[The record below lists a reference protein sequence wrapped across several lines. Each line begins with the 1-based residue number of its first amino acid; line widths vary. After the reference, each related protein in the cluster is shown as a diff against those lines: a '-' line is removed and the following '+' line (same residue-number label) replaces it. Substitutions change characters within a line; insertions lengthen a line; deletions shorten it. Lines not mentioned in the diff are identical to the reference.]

1 MDKELKL
8 SLTKRTSIIHYVFC
22 YFIAQCLIEIK
33 KDLFNEII
41 YNSITKYLNN
51 KYHEETINRIIKIID
66 IIVNIIIVCC
76 VAFFVFLRKKI
87 NIKKIKSKHFIHPQ
101 NTIKNKLKKKYKK

>member
-41 YNSITKYLNN
+41 YNSITKYLNT
-51 KYHEETINRIIKIID
+51 KYTVETTNRIIKIID
-66 IIVNIIIVCC
+66 IIVNITIVCG

-87 NIKKIKSKHFIHPQ
+87 NIKKIKSIHAKKPQ
-101 NTIKNKLKKKYKK
+101 HTIKKRLQKKSKK